1 MCGYR
6 GGVTELEPTPEL
18 IDALLDEVEKLELV
32 SLTWGYVD
40 GSISQQEM
48 LALASSVISNSRAVV
63 PPGDLVEALVE
74 KLLLFEFQGSDGYR
88 FRSRFAEGVRLVTRL
103 KQLMPGRPWLSSP
116 DLVSDYR
123 IDARPRALPRRD
135 IDLNQAMADF
145 ADLPAYDDLRRT
157 LLEVFVGARQLSGF
171 QVRAAR
177 AIMRLASRDSGT
189 VLTSGTGSGKTLA
202 FYLPLVAELGPM
214 NRPGDFWTK
223 AVAVFPRI
231 ELLKDQ
237 FTQAHALLAPIS
249 STLTGLGYRPFRLG
263 TFFGDTP
270 FDASQKA
277 MRDVR
282 WMRSGSG
289 SGFVC
294 PFLTCRVCS
303 GDMVWLDL
311 DIDSKREILN
321 CERGCGAPVDE
332 TQIVLTRIEAQRRPP
347 DILFTTA
354 ESLNRRLSDSYNREV
369 FGIHRDRSRGAK
381 YLLLDEIHTYG
392 GTSGA
397 QAAMVLRRWRY
408 ARGAG
413 EPVRYVGLSAT
424 LEDASRFFA
433 TLTGLFPQSVTE
445 VAPYPDELEF
455 KSKEYQL
462 VLRGDTS
469 SKTQLLSTT
478 IQTCFLLSR
487 LLDPLGSQFSPSS
500 GRFGAR
506 VFAFTDD
513 LDATNRLFDF
523 LRDAEGMDIFG
534 RPAGN
539 REPLAALR
547 GASQPDRHLRA
558 ELGQDWTQL
567 EGLRRPLTQ
576 PLTIGRTS
584 SQDRG
589 VATEAEV
596 IVATAA
602 LEVGFNDPMVG
613 AVVQHKA
620 PHQLANFVQR
630 KGRAGRSPEMRPW
643 TVTILSDFGRD
654 RLTYQSY
661 DRLFDPVLRPFTLP
675 VNNRYVLRMQAGFAM
690 LDWLAAN
697 NDGRGLKGSWW
708 TALSGPIREGGYGGE
723 SAKEKKHKRAK
734 AIIEGVLGTNR
745 QWRNSLVAYVRGAL
759 RLRSDDDVNEILWG
773 SPRSLLLE
781 VLPTLA
787 RRLETNWKLHPALCG
802 EVSED
807 IKSEGYPHPLP
818 DFLPAN
824 LFSDLNLPEVSIEL
838 PPPVSGVDERVE
850 SMRVADAICRLV
862 PGRVTRRFAP
872 ERGMLNHWIPVPF
885 LSGVYKL
892 RVDDYA
898 KGNEPVASV
907 PVELDGQIMEVVC
920 YRPWTVQLEIVRDS
934 DVRSTSNGRQ
944 VWLKQFLAEKEPII
958 LSTANDPQWGQAVGS
973 FEFYLHAANA
983 NVVVRRFTLE
993 AHSTVKRGGP
1003 NSEEFNVITRYIDS
1017 EGKQAAIGFEQEVDA
1032 IRVAV
1037 NLPDQENLA
1046 EVAASSDNLPAW
1058 RNAYF
1063 RDLILQDP
1071 ELSTVANWFQRD
1083 RLHRVAL
1090 LALTRAAI
1098 TEQADISAILD
1109 NLSPKSFA
1117 DILYQAAAQAQPD
1130 DPGDVGPI
1138 LEEAPAEL
1146 EEDIRGSS
1154 VDLVWEEL
1162 LSGSETQQRILVLA
1176 REMSDPDPGRWGRWL
1191 RERIHETLGQAL
1203 LAAAHSAAPEHMAE
1217 GSLLLDLDRGDPCC
1231 DLGDS
1236 VEIWLTE
1243 SAIGGSGAVAAL
1255 AQKASDT
1262 PRMLIETLEA
1272 AISPGEAELISGGLD
1287 ELVEAFV
1294 TAPNIAEVVANVRRQ
1309 LGHAERVVAL
1319 QELYENL
1326 VRQGMY
1332 AETALK
1338 VAMNHRILRAGT
1350 NSASDALVR
1359 DMVQSWHNWE
1369 HRLQLGI
1376 DLHTFCSMASSH
1388 PDFADRVQQLITRR
1402 NPSDQGDSDAEGV
1415 LYGLLWPRQWE
1426 VRARTLQSYQPFRTG
1441 GYADPALIREL
1452 LMDPGPA
1459 PIDFGMVDWDTQF
1472 ARSLSTEGVVR
1483 LRIPP
1488 GREEEFS
1495 EVVFQL
1501 LGTPVEVD
1509 YLQLYPIISR
1519 HEAGEGMILT
1529 FILKE
1534 VF

>member
-1 MCGYR
+1 MG
-6 GGVTELEPTPEL
+6 PAPEL
-18 IDALLDEVEKLELV
+18 IDALLDEVEKLEMV
-32 SLTWGYVD
+32 SLPWGYVD
-40 GSISQQEM
+40 GSISQQEIV
-48 LALASSVISNSRAVV
+48 ALASRVTSNSGAVLSSE
-63 PPGDLVEALVE
+63 DLVEALVE
-74 KLLLFEFQGSDGYR
+74 KSLLFEFQGPDGFR
-88 FRSRFAEGVRLVTRL
+88 FRSRFAEGVRLLTRL

-116 DLVSDYR
+116 NLVSDYR
-123 IDARPRALPRRD
+123 IDARPRGLPRRD
-135 IDLNQAMADF
+135 IDLDQAMADL
-145 ADLPAYDDLRRT
+145 ADLPAFDDLRRT
-157 LLEVFVGARQLSGF
+157 LLEKFVGARYLSGF

-177 AIMRLASRDSGT
+177 AIMRPASRDSGT

-202 FYLPLVAELGPM
+202 FYLPLAAELGPL

-237 FTQAHALLAPIS
+237 FTQAHALLAPMA
-249 STLTGLGYRPFRLG
+249 STLNRLGYRPFRLG

-270 FDASQKA
+270 YDASQEA
-277 MRDVR
+277 VRDKR
-282 WMRSGSG
+282 WLRSGSG
-289 SGFVC
+289 SGFIC
-294 PFLTCRVCS
+294 PFLTCQVCA
-303 GDMVWLDL
+303 GDMVWLDD
-311 DIDSKREILN
+311 DIDAKREILN
-321 CERGCGAPVDE
+321 CEVGCGALIDE
-332 TQIVLTRIEAQRRPP
+332 NQIVLSRTKAQRQPP

-354 ESLNRRLSDSYNREV
+354 ESLNQRLSDTYNREV
-369 FGIHRDRSRGAK
+369 FGIHRNHSRGAR

-433 TLTGLFPQSVTE
+433 TLTGLTPQSVTE
-445 VAPYPDELEF
+445 ITPHPDELEF

-487 LLDPLGSQFSPSS
+487 LLDPLGSQCSPSS
-500 GRFGAR
+500 GRYGAR

-534 RPAGN
+534 RPTAN

-547 GASQPDRHLRA
+547 GSSQPDRRLRA

-576 PLTIGRTS
+576 RLTIGRTS

-589 VATEAEV
+589 LATEAEV

-602 LEVGFNDPMVG
+602 LEVGFNDPQVG

-620 PHQLANFVQR
+620 PHELANFVQR
-630 KGRAGRSPEMRPW
+630 KGRAGRTPEMRPW

-661 DRLFDPVLRPFTLP
+661 DRLFDPVLRSFTLP

-697 NDGRGLKGSWW
+697 NDMDGLKGSWW
-708 TALSGPIREGGYGGE
+708 TALSGPFREGGDG
-723 SAKEKKHKRAK
+723 ADWARRRKHERAK
-734 AIIEGVLGTNR
+734 TVIRGVLETDIQSR
-745 QWRNSLVAYVRGAL
+745 SSLVAYVRGAL
-759 RLRSDDDVNEILWG
+759 RLSSDDDANEVLWG
-773 SPRSLLLE
+773 SPRSLMLE

-802 EVSED
+802 DVSED

-824 LFSDLNLPEVSIEL
+824 LFSDLNLPEVSVEL
-838 PPPVSGVDERVE
+838 PPPVSGADERTE
-850 SMRVADAICRLV
+850 SMRVTDAISRLV

-872 ERGMLNHWIPVPF
+872 ERGRLNHWIPVPL

-892 RVDDYA
+892 RIDDYA
-898 KGNEPVASV
+898 KDNEPVASV
-907 PVELDGQIMEVVC
+907 PVKLDGEITDVVC
-920 YRPWTVQLEIVRDS
+920 YRPWTVRLEIARDS

-958 LSTANDPQWGQAVGS
+958 LSAANDPQWGQAVDS
-973 FEFYLHAANA
+973 FEFYLHAANS

-993 AHSTVKRGGP
+993 ADSTVRRAGP
-1003 NSEEFNVITRYIDS
+1003 DGEEFNVTTRYIDS

-1037 NLPDQENLA
+1037 NLPDQEDLTDL
-1046 EVAASSDNLPAW
+1046 AASSDNLPAW

-1063 RDLILQDP
+1063 RDLVMEDP
-1071 ELSTVANWFQRD
+1071 DLSTVANWFQRE
-1083 RLHRVAL
+1083 RLFRVAL

-1098 TEQADISAILD
+1098 ARQADISAVLD
-1109 NLSPKSFA
+1109 SLSTSSFA
-1117 DILYQAAAQAQPD
+1117 DIFYQAASQTLPD

-1138 LEEAPAEL
+1138 LEEAPVEL
-1146 EEDIRGSS
+1146 QEDVRGSS
-1154 VDLVWEEL
+1154 VDQIWEDL
-1162 LSGSETQQRILVLA
+1162 LSANDTQQRILALA
-1176 REMSDPDPGRWGRWL
+1176 REMSHPDPDRWGRWL

-1217 GSLLLDLDRGDPCC
+1217 GSLLLDLDRGDPRCNV
-1231 DLGDS
+1231 GDS

-1243 SAIGGSGAVAAL
+1243 STIGGSGAVEAL
-1255 AQKASDT
+1255 AHKASET
-1262 PRMLIETLEA
+1262 PRMLIDTLEA
-1272 AISPGEAELISGGLD
+1272 AISPAEAELTSGGLD

-1294 TAPNIAEVVANVRRQ
+1294 EASDIAEVVGDVRSQ
-1309 LGHAERVVAL
+1309 MGHAERVVAL
-1319 QELYENL
+1319 QELYEIL
-1326 VRQGMY
+1326 VRQGVY
-1332 AETALK
+1332 AETGLK

-1350 NSASDALVR
+1350 NLASDALVR
-1359 DMVQSWHNWE
+1359 DMVHAWRNWE
-1369 HRLQLGI
+1369 QRLQVGI
-1376 DLHTFCSMASSH
+1376 DLHTFCSIASSH
-1388 PDFADRVQQLITRR
+1388 PDFADRVRQLVAHGD
-1402 NPSDQGDSDAEGV
+1402 PSDQGDRDAEGV

-1426 VRARTLQSYQPFRTG
+1426 VRARALQSYQPFRAG
-1441 GYADPALIREL
+1441 GYTDPALIREL

-1459 PIDFGMVDWDTQF
+1459 PVDFGMDDWDTQF
-1472 ARSLSTEGVVR
+1472 AKSLSTAGVVR
-1483 LRIPP
+1483 VRIPP
-1488 GREEEFS
+1488 GKEEEFS
-1495 EVVFQL
+1495 EVAFKL

-1509 YLQLYPIISR
+1509 YLQLYPVISR
-1519 HEAGEGMILT
+1519 HEVGEGMILT

-1534 VF
+1534 MF

>member
-1 MCGYR
+1 ME
-6 GGVTELEPTPEL
+6 TTPEL
-18 IDALLDEVEKLELV
+18 IDALLDEVEQLELV

-48 LALASSVISNSRAVV
+48 LALASRVISNSGTVL
-63 PPGDLVEALVE
+63 PPEDLVEALVE
-74 KLLLFEFQGSDGYR
+74 KSLLFEFQGPDGFR
-88 FRSRFAEGVRLVTRL
+88 FRSRFAEGVRLLTRL

-123 IDARPRALPRRD
+123 IDARPRGLPRRD
-135 IDLNQAMADF
+135 IDLDQAMADF
-145 ADLPAYDDLRRT
+145 ADLPAFDDLRRT
-157 LLEVFVGARQLSGF
+157 LLEIFVGARQLSGF

-177 AIMRLASRDSGT
+177 AIMRPASRDSGT

-202 FYLPLVAELGPM
+202 FYLPLAAELGPL

-237 FTQAHALLAPIS
+237 FTQAHALLAPMA

-270 FDASQKA
+270 NIATRDAVQDK
-277 MRDVR
+277 R
-282 WMRSGSG
+282 WTRSRLGT
-289 SGFVC
+289 GFIC
-294 PFLTCRVCS
+294 PFLTCQVCS
-303 GDMVWLDL
+303 GDMVWLDQ
-311 DIDSKREILN
+311 DIDAKREILN
-321 CERGCGAPVDE
+321 CEGGCGARVDE
-332 TQIVLTRIEAQRRPP
+332 TQIVLTRFNAQRQPP

-354 ESLNRRLSDSYNREV
+354 ESLNQRLSDTYNREV
-369 FGIHRDRSRGAK
+369 FGIHRNRSQSAR

-433 TLTGLFPQSVTE
+433 TLTGLVPQSVTE
-445 VAPYPDELEF
+445 VAPHPDELEF

-462 VLRGDTS
+462 VLRGDIS
-469 SKTQLLSTT
+469 SRTQLLSTT

-500 GRFGAR
+500 GRYGAR

-547 GASQPDRHLRA
+547 GSSQPDRHLRA

-576 PLTIGRTS
+576 RLTIGRTS

-602 LEVGFNDPMVG
+602 LEVGFNDPKVG

-654 RLTYQSY
+654 RLIYQSY

-697 NDGRGLKGSWW
+697 NDVVGLKGSWW
-708 TALSGPIREGGYGGE
+708 TALSGPFREGGNGDDW
-723 SAKEKKHKRAK
+723 ARKRKHERA
-734 AIIEGVLGTNR
+734 ITVIRGVLETDP
-745 QWRNSLVAYVRGAL
+745 QSRNSLVAYVRGAL
-759 RLRSDDDVNEILWG
+759 RLSSDDDANEILWG

-802 EVSED
+802 DVSED

-824 LFSDLNLPEVSIEL
+824 LFSDLNLPEVSVEL
-838 PPPVSGVDERVE
+838 PPAVSGADERIE

-872 ERGMLNHWIPVPF
+872 ERGMLNHWIPVPL

-892 RVDDYA
+892 RIDDYA

-907 PVELDGQIMEVVC
+907 PVELDGEITEVVC
-920 YRPWTVQLEIVRDS
+920 YRPWTVRLQIVRDS

-958 LSTANDPQWGQAVGS
+958 LSTANDPQWGQAVDS
-973 FEFYLHAANA
+973 FEFYLHAANS

-993 AHSTVKRGGP
+993 AYSTVKRGGP
-1003 NSEEFNVITRYIDS
+1003 NGEEFNVITRYIDS

-1037 NLPDQENLA
+1037 NLPDQEDLA
-1046 EVAASSDNLPAW
+1046 EFAASSDNLPAW

-1063 RDLILQDP
+1063 RDLVMEDP

-1083 RLHRVAL
+1083 RLHRAAL

-1098 TEQADISAILD
+1098 TGQADISAILD
-1109 NLSPKSFA
+1109 NLSTSSFA
-1117 DILYQAAAQAQPD
+1117 DILYQAASQTLPD

-1154 VDLVWEEL
+1154 VDQIWEEL
-1162 LSGSETQQRILVLA
+1162 LSANDTQQRILALA
-1176 REMSDPDPGRWGRWL
+1176 REMSHPDPDRWGRWL

-1217 GSLLLDLDRGDPCC
+1217 GSLLLDLDRGDPRC

-1243 SAIGGSGAVAAL
+1243 SAIGGSGAVEAL
-1255 AQKASDT
+1255 AHKASDT
-1262 PRMLIETLEA
+1262 PRMLIDTLEA
-1272 AISPGEAELISGGLD
+1272 AISPEEAELSSGGLD
-1287 ELVEAFV
+1287 ELVEVFV
-1294 TAPNIAEVVANVRRQ
+1294 AAPDIAEVVGNVRSQ
-1309 LGHAERVVAL
+1309 MGHAERVVAL
-1319 QELYENL
+1319 QELYEIL

-1332 AETALK
+1332 AETGLK

-1359 DMVQSWHNWE
+1359 DMVQAWRNWE
-1369 HRLQLGI
+1369 HRLQVGI
-1376 DLHTFCSMASSH
+1376 DLHTFCSIASSH
-1388 PDFADRVQQLITRR
+1388 PDFADRVRQLVARG

-1426 VRARTLQSYQPFRTG
+1426 VRARALQSYQPFRTG
-1441 GYADPALIREL
+1441 GYTDPALIREL

-1459 PIDFGMVDWDTQF
+1459 PIDFGMDDWDTQF
-1472 ARSLSTEGVVR
+1472 AKSLSTEGVVR
-1483 LRIPP
+1483 VRIPP
-1488 GREEEFS
+1488 GREGGFG
-1495 EVVFQL
+1495 EVVFKL

-1519 HEAGEGMILT
+1519 HEVGEGMTLT

-1534 VF
+1534 MF

>member
-1 MCGYR
+1 M
-6 GGVTELEPTPEL
+6 EPAPEL

-48 LALASSVISNSRAVV
+48 LGLASKVISNSGAVL
-63 PPGDLVEALVE
+63 PPEDLLETLVER
-74 KLLLFEFQGSDGYR
+74 LLLFEFQGPDGFR
-88 FRSRFAEGVRLVTRL
+88 FRSRFAEGVRLLTRL
-103 KQLMPGRPWLSSP
+103 KQLMPGRPWISSP

-123 IDARPRALPRRD
+123 IDARPRGLPRRD
-135 IDLNQAMADF
+135 VDLNQAMAEF
-145 ADLPAYDDLRRT
+145 ADLPTFDDLRRT
-157 LLEVFVGARQLSGF
+157 LMEVFVGARQLSGF

-177 AIMRLASRDSGT
+177 AIMRSASRDNGT

-202 FYLPLVAELGPM
+202 FYLPLVAELGPL

-237 FTQAHALLAPIS
+237 FTQAHTLLAPIS
-249 STLTGLGYRPFRLG
+249 ATLTGLGYRPFRLG

-270 FDASQKA
+270 YDASQKA
-277 MRDVR
+277 MRDAG
-282 WMRSGSG
+282 WMRSESS

-294 PFLTCRVCS
+294 PFLTCRVCA

-311 DIDSKREILN
+311 DIDVKREILN

-332 TQIVLTRIEAQRRPP
+332 TQIVLTRMKAQRQPP

-354 ESLNRRLSDSYNREV
+354 ESLNQRLSDTYNREV
-369 FGIHRDRSRGAK
+369 FGIHRNRSRGARF
-381 YLLLDEIHTYG
+381 LLLDEIHTYG

-455 KSKEYQL
+455 RSKEYQL

-487 LLDPLGSQFSPSS
+487 LLDPLDSQFSPSS

-534 RPAGN
+534 RPASN

-547 GASQPDRHLRA
+547 GSSQPDRHLRA

-567 EGLRRPLTQ
+567 EVLRRPLTQ
-576 PLTIGRTS
+576 RLTIGRTS

-589 VATEAEV
+589 VAAEAEV

-602 LEVGFNDPMVG
+602 LEVGFNDPKVG

-661 DRLFDPVLRPFTLP
+661 DRLFDPVLRPFNLP

-697 NDGRGLKGSWW
+697 NDVQGLKGSWW
-708 TALSGPIREGGYGGE
+708 TALSGPFRERRNGDDW
-723 SAKEKKHKRAK
+723 ARQKKHERA
-734 AIIEGVLGTNR
+734 ITVLGGVLETNG
-745 QWRNSLVAYVRGAL
+745 QWRNSLIAYVRGAL
-759 RLRSDDDVNEILWG
+759 RLRSDVDANEILWG

-787 RRLETNWKLHPALCG
+787 RRLETNWKLHPSLRG
-802 EVSED
+802 DVSED

-818 DFLPAN
+818 DFLPPS

-838 PPPVSGVDERVE
+838 PPPVSGADEKVE

-872 ERGMLNHWIPVPF
+872 ERGLLNHWIPVPL
-885 LSGVYKL
+885 LSGIYKL
-892 RVDDYA
+892 RIDDYA

-907 PVELDGQIMEVVC
+907 LVELDGQITEVVC

-944 VWLKQFLAEKEPII
+944 VWLKQFLVEKEPII
-958 LSTANDPQWGQAVGS
+958 LSTANDPQWGEALDS
-973 FEFYLHAANA
+973 FEFYLHAANS

-993 AHSTVKRGGP
+993 AQSTVKRGGP
-1003 NSEEFNVITRYIDS
+1003 NSEEFNVTTRYFDS

-1032 IRVAV
+1032 IRVVV
-1037 NLPDQENLA
+1037 NLPDRETLA
-1046 EVAASSDNLPAW
+1046 EDAASSDNLPAW

-1063 RDLILQDP
+1063 RDLVLQDP

-1109 NLSPKSFA
+1109 NLSPKGFA
-1117 DILYQAAAQAQPD
+1117 DILYQAASQALPD

-1138 LEEAPAEL
+1138 LEEVPAEL
-1146 EEDIRGSS
+1146 EWDIRGSS
-1154 VDLVWEEL
+1154 VDPVWEEL
-1162 LSGSETQQRILVLA
+1162 LSGNETQQRILILA
-1176 REMSDPDPGRWGRWL
+1176 REMSDPDPDRWGRWL

-1217 GSLLLDLDRGDPCC
+1217 GSLLLDLDRGDPRC

-1236 VEIWLTE
+1236 AEIWLTE
-1243 SAIGGSGAVAAL
+1243 SAIGGSGAVEAF

-1272 AISPGEAELISGGLD
+1272 AISPGEAELISGGMD

-1294 TAPNIAEVVANVRRQ
+1294 MAPGIAEVVGNVRSQ
-1309 LGHAERVVAL
+1309 MGHTERVVAL

-1326 VRQGMY
+1326 VGQGIY
-1332 AETALK
+1332 AETGLK

-1369 HRLQLGI
+1369 NRLQLGI
-1376 DLHTFCSMASSH
+1376 DLHTFCSIASSH
-1388 PDFADRVQQLITRR
+1388 PDFADRVRHLIAQR
-1402 NPSDQGDSDAEGV
+1402 NPSDLGDRDAEGV

-1426 VRARTLQSYQPFRTG
+1426 VRTRTLQSYQPFREG

-1452 LMDPGPA
+1452 LMDPGPS
-1459 PIDFGMVDWDTQF
+1459 PIEFGMVDWDSQF
-1472 ARSLSTEGVVR
+1472 ARSLSTGGVVR

-1488 GREEEFS
+1488 AREEEFS
-1495 EVVFQL
+1495 EVVFEL

-1519 HEAGEGMILT
+1519 HEVGEGMILT

-1534 VF
+1534 VL